1 MLFGGAPI
9 VPFIILPKKEFY
21 KESEKKPRL
30 NIKLDH
36 YINSDSESD
45 ISDYDNI
52 DDDDDI
58 DETDGVT
65 DIEDVSSNKD
75 EYDLIEHLQSLLPD
89 ELVNGKPIKKDLDT
103 SYLEDLR
110 YKPKPTEYFKFVR
123 FIYSAIKSARI
134 RERERRKH
142 YILREY
148 EMRVKE
154 YDEKRRQGILDR
166 MQQQR
171 NEVLLE
177 AYRTEQRRAQMSKKV
192 VEVVV
197 V

>member
-1 MLFGGAPI
+1 M
-9 VPFIILPKKEFY
+9 PFIILPKKEFY
-21 KESEKKPRL
+21 KGSEKKPRL
-30 NIKLDH
+30 NIKVDH

-52 DDDDDI
+52 DDDDI
-58 DETDGVT
+58 DESDGVT

-89 ELVNGKPIKKDLDT
+89 ELVNGKPTKKDLNT
-103 SYLEDLR
+103 SYLEDLT
-110 YKPKPTEYFKFVR
+110 YKPKPIEYLRLFR
-123 FIYSAIKSARI
+123 YIYSAIKTARM

-177 AYRTEQRRAQMSKKV
+177 AYRTELRRAQRSKKV
-192 VEVVV
+192 
-197 V
+197 